1 MQREGTTTTPPRAQI
16 FIKRPRLTKLL
27 DESGARITLLLAPAG
42 YGKTTLA
49 REWTDEQGH
58 VGWYLGAPAMIDVAG
73 LSVGIAEVLNGMR
86 GEPRAEMVERVRIL
100 AARGHDP
107 RGLAKAVS
115 SGSPGS
121 EALLIVDDYHHALG
135 SEDAEAFLEELVAL
149 TKFRLLI
156 TSRDRPSWLPAR
168 KVVYGEAAV
177 VEMDALA
184 FTDEEALAVLGET
197 GSGILAEARGWP
209 AVIGLAAV
217 RGEAIV
223 AASGL
228 QGDDLYEF
236 FAEDLFRSAPP
247 PLRDAMFLMALAGVD
262 GARALLG
269 PGYVELVEQAA
280 ERGFL
285 AGADRQVVHP
295 LLRSFLLTKLRE
307 LDDAKRD
314 GVVASAV
321 EHLAQQHR
329 WDDCL
334 FVLERFPNDE
344 LILSTLERGLAEML
358 DSGRVATAK
367 NWVALAT
374 RQRISNPIFL
384 LAEAE
389 VALRERDDL
398 RAQAV
403 GQAAGLHLSGDMAA
417 RAYLVASRAAHL
429 RSSSK
434 DARRLAELVVDRATS
449 DSMRSQGLWA
459 AFHSAREYVLADAE
473 DILARLDRM
482 TGLGSSHS
490 LRLSAA
496 HAFVLCDTRRVSE
509 AIQDLELANVSISV
523 VPDPFAR
530 TSALQSLAFAYM
542 VAARYED
549 SLATVDRQISE
560 ADETGLA
567 FVIDHARLRQAGANI
582 GLRRFGEAIRAL
594 SDLKRRSTSVS
605 SFINENV
612 VLQEAKL
619 SIATGDLRRARSILS
634 RSFGGDPR
642 PAFCGELA
650 SYRSLVAAAMGD
662 LESADG
668 YLSEDEDSFRFAEA
682 ASLRDISRAIAS
694 VKRRDRPEVA
704 RDIIMTLLRR
714 GEADAVVTGIRACP
728 ELIQG
733 SATDRASSQAL
744 TNLLMR
750 ARDFDIAKSAGLNP
764 PREARPRGRLSPRE
778 HEVLELLAQ
787 GHTNQEIGRALF
799 ISESTTKVH
808 VRHILEKLGARSR
821 AEAARIAAALDLA

>member
-1 MQREGTTTTPPRAQI
+1 
-16 FIKRPRLTKLL
+16 
-27 DESGARITLLLAPAG
+27 
-42 YGKTTLA
+42 
-49 REWTDEQGH
+49 
-58 VGWYLGAPAMIDVAG
+58 
-73 LSVGIAEVLNGMR
+73 
-86 GEPRAEMVERVRIL
+86 
-100 AARGHDP
+100 
-107 RGLAKAVS
+107 
-115 SGSPGS
+115 
-121 EALLIVDDYHHALG
+121 
-135 SEDAEAFLEELVAL
+135 
-149 TKFRLLI
+149 
-156 TSRDRPSWLPAR
+156 
-168 KVVYGEAAV
+168 
-177 VEMDALA
+177 
-184 FTDEEALAVLGET
+184 
-197 GSGILAEARGWP
+197 
-209 AVIGLAAV
+209 
-217 RGEAIV
+217 
-223 AASGL
+223 
-228 QGDDLYEF
+228 
-236 FAEDLFRSAPP
+236 
-247 PLRDAMFLMALAGVD
+247 
-262 GARALLG
+262 
-269 PGYVELVEQAA
+269 
-280 ERGFL
+280 
-285 AGADRQVVHP
+285 
-295 LLRSFLLTKLRE
+295 
-307 LDDAKRD
+307 
-314 GVVASAV
+314 
-321 EHLAQQHR
+321 
-329 WDDCL
+329 
-334 FVLERFPNDE
+334 
-344 LILSTLERGLAEML
+344 
-358 DSGRVATAK
+358 
-367 NWVALAT
+367 
-374 RQRISNPIFL
+374 
-384 LAEAE
+384 
-389 VALRERDDL
+389 
-398 RAQAV
+398 
-403 GQAAGLHLSGDMAA
+403 
-417 RAYLVASRAAHL
+417 
-429 RSSSK
+429 
-434 DARRLAELVVDRATS
+434 
-449 DSMRSQGLWA
+449 MRSQGLWA